1 MGNIYLAKEEPP
13 KEEPP
18 KGERNKEEPPK
29 EEHDHVFS
37 LEDEEILVMFA
48 SQAALPG

>member
-1 MGNIYLAKEEPP
+1 MGNIYLAKEV
-13 KEEPP
+13 
-18 KGERNKEEPPK
+18 R
-29 EEHDHVFS
+29 DDDFS